1 MCRRLGLSIEPQKWG
16 DLWHFDIPSLSF
28 ISNENSR
35 DRHRPSRG
43 ARASRSA
50 QVANWVN
57 PRLILAARQ
66 RFGQTILSILLSCQK
81 KSTDRMRISE
91 TKCPMSC
98 KFSGWRSPT
107 RLPRTNFS
115 GCSIRLSTNVFLSTE
130 TNDTA
135 CQRGPLQTQRTDAQ
149 RVFPGK
155 CGYLP

>member
-81 KSTDRMRISE
+81 KSTDRITGFKKSGQEAGLAGFRRR
-91 TKCPMSC
+91 CPD
-98 KFSGWRSPT
+98 P
-107 RLPRTNFS
+107 
-115 GCSIRLSTNVFLSTE
+115 VE
-130 TNDTA
+130 D
-135 CQRGPLQTQRTDAQ
+135 
-149 RVFPGK
+149 
-155 CGYLP
+155 